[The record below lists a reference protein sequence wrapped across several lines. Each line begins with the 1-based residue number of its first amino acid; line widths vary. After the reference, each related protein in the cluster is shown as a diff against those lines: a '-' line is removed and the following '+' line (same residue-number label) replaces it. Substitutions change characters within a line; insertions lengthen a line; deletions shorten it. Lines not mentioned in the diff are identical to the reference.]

1 MSEAKAGEAIS
12 QLDLAG
18 EARPVERV
26 LRRLAELPREGA
38 LKLQGVVDPQALIA
52 ELRERGVCAEA
63 EPVSGGSARL
73 ELRPAGARPVLDL
86 RDLEA
91 PEPMQRVLEAAA
103 RLGPGEALL
112 ARTPCYP
119 RMLFP
124 QLERRGLVWQA
135 VEECDGSGLVH
146 VRRPH

>member
-1 MSEAKAGEAIS
+1 MSEAEAGEAIS
-12 QLDLAG
+12 LLDLAG
-18 EARPVERV
+18 EAHPLERV
-26 LRRLAELPREGA
+26 VRRLAELPREGV
-38 LKLQGVVDPQALIA
+38 LKLQGVADPRALIA

-63 EPVSGGSARL
+63 VSGGAAHL

-103 RLGPGEALL
+103 RLDPGEALL

-146 VRRPH
+146 VRRPN